1 MRARLIGSGRA
12 GSSFQIALGAAG
24 IDMHPPLHH
33 DDEIAGA
40 ANDADLVILAVPDGA
55 IGEVADAIEPGE
67 ATVIHLSGATTLAP
81 LRRHPSR
88 GSLHPL
94 VSLTGGERGSEA
106 LRGASFAVA
115 WSDTSARQTCRL
127 VIEALGGSGFDV
139 DDDHRSAYH
148 ATAAVAANHLV
159 ALCAQ
164 IERLAGNAA
173 VPAEVFWP
181 LMRGVLDGVAA
192 DGAAPS
198 LTGPVQRGDWGT
210 VRAHLAAIG
219 SAERE
224 LYLELARAAARL
236 AGQTVPD
243 DLVSTT
249 SGPKS

>member
-12 GSSFQIALGAAG
+12 GSSFRIALEAVG
-24 IDMHPPLHH
+24 IDVHPPLHH
-33 DDEIAGA
+33 DDEIVDA
-40 ANDADLVILAVPDGA
+40 ANDVDLLVLAVPDGA

-81 LRRHPSR
+81 LRRHPSH

-94 VSLTGGERGSEA
+94 VSLTGGARGAGA
-106 LRGASFAVA
+106 LRGAAFAVA
-115 WSDTSARQTCRL
+115 GSDSSARQRLEL
-127 VIEALGGSGFDV
+127 VIQALGGSGFEV
-139 DDDHRSAYH
+139 DDNRRSAYH

-164 IERLAGNAA
+164 IERLADNAG

-192 DGAAPS
+192 NGAGRS

-210 VRAHLAAIG
+210 VRGHLDAIG
-219 SAERE
+219 PAERG
-224 LYLELARAAARL
+224 LYLELARAAAQL
-236 AGQTVPD
+236 AGQAVPD
-243 DLVSTT
+243 DLLSTT
-249 SGPKS
+249 DSPRQ